1 MYSKIIVLSNTEIS
15 HLGLGEYLRIASFIP
30 NIYYNELVWVGDEKI
45 NSLLK
50 EVDHIDKFLF
60 YSDQNFSNFIDQES
74 LVINLTIKEFNF
86 TCKTINILKY
96 SKNEKDFKSK
106 TKNLLQL
113 IANELKIKEFK
124 LFFNKKKFEGKHI
137 LICWKVPEIWKIKSY
152 PMENWNLIVKDL
164 KLKTNL
170 KIIFQDPDEKLE
182 YFIEKI
188 KKSVLVV
195 SVVSLSCH
203 LAMLYNKKLIVL
215 SGPNNFVDLNM
226 YPKAKVL
233 LPDNKCEFRPCN
245 LFKGYEDKNCGCMPN
260 INYKK
265 VTSEIINE
273 LS

>member
-1 MYSKIIVLSNTEIS
+1 MYSKVIVLSNTEIS

-50 EVDHIDKFLF
+50 EVEHIDKFLF
-60 YSDQNFSNFIDQES
+60 YSDQNFNNFIDQKS
-74 LVINLTIKEFNF
+74 LVINLTMKEFNF

-96 SKNEKDFKSK
+96 SKNEEDFKSN

-188 KKSVLVV
+188 KNSVLVV

-215 SGPNNFVDLNM
+215 SGPNFFDDLKLYNKSVVIFTKKKCKVHKDNMNVRYSKCNCMKFVDKEEVYRAVLN
-226 YPKAKVL
+226 
-233 LPDNKCEFRPCN
+233 
-245 LFKGYEDKNCGCMPN
+245 
-260 INYKK
+260 
-265 VTSEIINE
+265 EI
-273 LS
+273 